1 MPDLTILGLEI
12 EKAIVIFRINY
23 YQIFLKHFVRKK
35 KSFNLR
41 PKMPYLSD
49 FGLKFEK
56 AVAIIE
62 ISVLKFV

>member
-1 MPDLTILGLEI
+1 MPDLSILGLEI
-12 EKAIVIFRINY
+12 EKAIVVFQINY
-23 YQIFLKHFVRKK
+23 YQIFLKYFVRKK

>member
-23 YQIFLKHFVRKK
+23 YQIFLKYFVRKK